1 MTIDMMY
8 GVLIC
13 SWLLLLALVVVE
25 VRHLLN
31 EESDSDHELDPAID
45 EPRLVSACRELSEL
59 AAKAK
64 EVSHG

>member
-1 MTIDMMY
+1 MNIDMMY
-8 GVLIC
+8 GVLII
-13 SWLLLLALVVVE
+13 SWWMLLVLVVIEIRHWLAE
-25 VRHLLN
+25 VP
-31 EESDSDHELDPAID
+31 EEEDGLIID

>member
-1 MTIDMMY
+1 MNIDMMY
-8 GVLIC
+8 GVLII
-13 SWLLLLALVVVE
+13 SWWVLLVLVVIEIRHWLAE
-25 VRHLLN
+25 VP
-31 EESDSDHELDPAID
+31 EEEDGLAID